1 MKIPTKR
8 IDTSLPLPK
17 YEKHAAGFDF
27 ICRKGTIFQPGE
39 IKAVP
44 ANLALAIPEGYVLM
58 IVPRS
63 STPSR
68 LGLVMPHSVGI
79 LDPFYSGEDNEIVLL
94 FQNIRKNVVKVKKGD
109 ILAQGI
115 LMKCEIVEFDETQK
129 LGASKRGKW
138 KTPRKRKTLK

>member
-8 IDTSLPLPK
+8 FDISLPLPK
-17 YEKHAAGFDF
+17 YEKQAAGFDF
-27 ICRKGTIFQPGE
+27 ICRKGTTFKPGE

-58 IVPRS
+58 IVSRS

-68 LGLVMPHSVGI
+68 LGLVMPHSAGV

-94 FQNIRKNVVKVKKGD
+94 FHSIRKSAVKVKKGD
-109 ILAQGI
+109 VLAQG
-115 LMKCEIVEFDETQK
+115 LLVKCERVEFDETKK
-129 LGASKRGKW
+129 LKKSTRQKW
-138 KTPRKRKTLK
+138 KVNRKRPSK